1 MSVEK
6 NKAAVERLNEEV
18 FGKGNLAILPELF
31 ASHYVLHWKDND
43 YKGIEGFRQYY
54 LATKK
59 AFPDY
64 WEKIDK
70 MVGEG
75 EMLATFYTVG
85 GTYAGESDDK
95 IKKGQKYSVSYMV
108 LTRFENGKQCE
119 AWTYGDNLV

>member
-1 MSVEK
+1 MPIER
-6 NKAAVERLNEEV
+6 NKTAVRRLNEEV

-31 ASHYVLHWKDND
+31 APHYVLHWKDGEL
-43 YKGIEGFRQYY
+43 KGPEGFKQYY
-54 LATKK
+54 LSTK
-59 AFPDY
+59 AVFPDY
-64 WEKIDK
+64 WEKIEK

-85 GTYAGESDDK
+85 GTFAGPSDG
-95 IKKGQKYSVSYMV
+95 KKVTGKKYNVSYMV